1 MIDVPCCV
9 LILPVDTIW
18 YIVSCVRSLHFSVT
32 LVELALKSSNV
43 GNAGAGSLKWSAKS
57 DRTSPM
63 LAAFSC

>member
-18 YIVSCVRSLHFSVT
+18 YNVSCVRSLHFSVT
-32 LVELALKSSNV
+32 LVELLTLGMPVLDRLS
-43 GNAGAGSLKWSAKS
+43 GQAKS